1 MAIVEF
7 SVLPPAKNNEIN
19 KLAGKAISVVINFG

>member
-7 SVLPPAKNNEIN
+7 SILLLGKNNEIN